1 MKTVFKGIINGAQYD
16 SVEDYN
22 REISRLLKEGTCFT
36 ASTSTEM
43 VQDEPKQENINML
56 PGLDEWNSNYI
67 DKYIDYTDQQLKD
80 LVDKHFGLIRSE
92 VLKMD
97 AQSKADYKED
107 IEDAFEYISGDLED
121 NREGIEQTNKVLEH
135 FEKNRDYLIK
145 SDRVIKAFKGLYG
158 KIKSIL

>member
-1 MKTVFKGIINGAQYD
+1 
-16 SVEDYN
+16 
-22 REISRLLKEGTCFT
+22 
-36 ASTSTEM
+36 
-43 VQDEPKQENINML
+43 ML

-67 DKYIDYTDQQLKD
+67 DKYIDYTDEQLKD
-80 LVDKHFGLIRSE
+80 LVDKHFGLIRRE
-92 VLKMD
+92 VLKMN